1 MTALTQGIKRKLSL
15 LQLAEELGNVAKA
28 CRIMGFHRDT
38 FYEVRRAFQT
48 GGVAALV
55 ESRRGPR
62 APHPN
67 RVAPEIEAR
76 VLDYCLHRPTQGA
89 QRVSN
94 ELRLAGVEVSPSG
107 VRGVWLRHDLETRT
121 KRLMRLERESRDH
134 TTFVLTDEQVRLLE
148 RHSAD
153 FRCRH
158 VESSAP
164 GELLNQDTFYW
175 GTLKGVGKVY
185 VQVVVDVFCS
195 LAFAKCYSSKMPIT
209 ACDLLYERVLPF
221 YDALGIP
228 VRAILTDNGREF
240 CGKPESHPYELLLAI
255 EDIAHRNTKVRSPRT
270 NGFVERMNRTLL
282 DECFRVKGRETF
294 YLSIAEIQR
303 DLDAFMTYYN
313 LERSHQGY
321 RLNGRTP
328 AQALREA
335 LGVETL
341 PSLEFETIDE
351 TSVVAAETQPEEVDI
366 EPENA

>member
-1 MTALTQGIKRKLSL
+1 MTALTQSIKRKLSL

-38 FYEVRRAFQT
+38 FYEVRRAFQV

-67 RVAPEIEAR
+67 RVDPEIEAR
-76 VLDYCLHRPTQGA
+76 VLDYCLNRPTQGA

-107 VRGVWLRHDLETRT
+107 VRGVWLRHDLETRY
-121 KRLMRLERESRDH
+121 KRLMRLECASREN
-134 TTFVLTDEQVRLLE
+134 TTFVLSDEHIRLLE
-148 RHSAD
+148 RHSPD

-158 VESSAP
+158 VQSSAP

-185 VQVVVDVFCS
+185 VQVVVDTFCS

-228 VRAILTDNGREF
+228 VTALLTDNGREF
-240 CGKPESHPYELLLAI
+240 CGKPESHPYELLLTI
-255 EDIAHRNTKVRSPRT
+255 EDIEHRNTKVRSPRT

-282 DECFRVKGRETF
+282 DECFRVKGRENF

-303 DLDAFMTYYN
+303 DLDAFLAYYN

-321 RLNGRTP
+321 RLEGRTP

-335 LGVETL
+335 LGIQQL
-341 PSLEFETIDE
+341 PNLRFDLSEESLEPVQPDNEEIDSNQQ
-351 TSVVAAETQPEEVDI
+351 TA
-366 EPENA
+366 